1 MGCKLDAFLKLS
13 KNCNKNYAKT
23 LNSPCTKVVHGF
35 FAAQGFC
42 KGAPGGP
49 DFGSG
54 GLDPVKVHCSTKAVA
69 ASREA
74 QKMRR
79 VVRFE
84 RLAICETLM

>member
-13 KNCNKNYAKT
+13 KKCNKNYAKT

-54 GLDPVKVHCSTKAVA
+54 GLDPVKVPD
-69 ASREA
+69 
-74 QKMRR
+74 
-79 VVRFE
+79 RFPAC
-84 RLAICETLM
+84 RGT